1 MKHIFKN
8 LNDSRQRTC
17 LLLLDVVYVK
27 ETLHYHGRI
36 DFRNSVKKLNLL
48 NVRSSRLEVF
58 RRKDVLRNFGK
69 FTGITCNFL

>member
-1 MKHIFKN
+1 MTQDK
-8 LNDSRQRTC
+8 DC

-58 RRKDVLRNFGK
+58 RRTPFFTEQLRWLLLK
-69 FTGITCNFL
+69 CR